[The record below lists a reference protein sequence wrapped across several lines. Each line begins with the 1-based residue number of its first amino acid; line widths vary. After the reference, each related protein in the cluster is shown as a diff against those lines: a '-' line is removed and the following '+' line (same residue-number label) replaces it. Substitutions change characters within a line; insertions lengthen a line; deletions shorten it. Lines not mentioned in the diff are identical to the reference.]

1 MEGRHMLLLRVACV
15 LAIQSGIAGVAV
27 GDPAALE
34 GWWLIVVFG
43 AILLL
48 TFVWRA
54 SQLAARR

>member
-1 MEGRHMLLLRVACV
+1 VASV
-15 LAIQSGIAGVAV
+15 LVIQSGIAGVAV

-54 SQLAARR
+54 PQLAARR

>member
-1 MEGRHMLLLRVACV
+1 MEGRHMLLLRGGVR
-15 LAIQSGIAGVAV
+15 AGDPVRDRGRGR

-54 SQLAARR
+54 PQRAARR